1 MYLVDTHTHLF
12 AEQFNE
18 DRTEMVNRA
27 IEAGVTK
34 MFLPNIDKDTVD
46 DMFALSREFPENCFP
61 MMGLHPSDVKED
73 YKEQLNV
80 INSRLKEV
88 KIYGIGETGID
99 LYWDKTFIKEQE
111 EALRIQIGWALEMD
125 LPIILH
131 TRSADEETIAIVKD
145 YVKDGLRGIFHCFG
159 GTADQAKRIVDMG
172 FYLGI
177 GGVLTFKNSN
187 LAETISDIPLE
198 SLVLETDSPYLAPHP
213 HRGKRNESSYVT
225 LVADKLADVRGISG
239 EDVIDVTTANAKKIF
254 GI

>member
-46 DMFALSREFPENCFP
+46 DMLALSREFPENCFP

-73 YKEQLNV
+73 YKEQLNA

-111 EALRIQIGWALEMD
+111 EALRIQIGWALEMG